1 MTKRSLSRIAA
12 TVREAGA
19 SSIIAIAT
27 VGVIG
32 VKRP

>member
-1 MTKRSLSRIAA
+1 MTKRSLSSAA
-12 TVREAGA
+12 AVREAGA
-19 SSIIAIAT
+19 SFVIAIAT